1 MFESYCI
8 NRRRKPNHL
17 EIIPGQAAWWRQDE
31 ARAARAW
38 KLMER
43 VLPKEWAA
51 WNDFGMTDPMQ
62 SWPKTLWSAQSA
74 PLSLAFPWTCRCLHT
89 SQPGIAVWSAQ
100 PLRRARQIRN
110 HPATHKVPKMP
121 APKILD
127 CGHVRNQKQ
136 IQVWGYW
143 HKTLTTNVI
152 KSERRV
158 RLRSSAN
165 YLRIKV
171 PPCATPPSTAS
182 VMPRCKALRNAAP
195 FCGAARFTTSPAILQ
210 FWGRPPDEKWIDK
223 LKSHGFEFENGFSNE
238 NELGLN

>member
-1 MFESYCI
+1 MKVHLFSSFTSHTWRCSMIFTFPCCQGTWSAKVLKARCTSGME
-8 NRRRKPNHL
+8 RKMRASSMLPSGADSFSGIISLRDTNWTHHVAWYFIVFHHVWIILYQQKEEPNHL

-136 IQVWGYW
+136 IQVWGY
-143 HKTLTTNVI
+143 
-152 KSERRV
+152 
-158 RLRSSAN
+158 
-165 YLRIKV
+165 
-171 PPCATPPSTAS
+171 
-182 VMPRCKALRNAAP
+182 
-195 FCGAARFTTSPAILQ
+195 
-210 FWGRPPDEKWIDK
+210 
-223 LKSHGFEFENGFSNE
+223 
-238 NELGLN
+238 